1 MKFNKDNFELFLF
14 TTDTAIAKDCL
25 AAGVDA
31 IIIDWE
37 NKGKN
42 ERQNGYPT
50 QINYDTAE
58 DLIRMRKNVSGKI
71 ICRINKFNPEY
82 SPSEIDLAINSGADE
97 IFLPMVE
104 NKEEVASTIELIN
117 NRCKIGI
124 LIETDKAIEN
134 AESFIDLP
142 LSRIYIG
149 LNDLQI
155 SRQST
160 NMFLPLVDDTVKNI
174 KSIFT
179 HLPVGVGGMT
189 HPSEGNPIPAK
200 YLIQQ
205 YINLDINFCFLRRA
219 FLKDLQQY
227 GANRLVSEIR
237 SSLQQIK
244 PTGLAESNAQ
254 LRSFLF

>member
-1 MKFNKDNFELFLF
+1 MKFNKDTFELFLF
-14 TTDTAIAKDCL
+14 TTNATIAKDCL

-58 DLIRMRKNVSGKI
+58 DLINMRKNISGKI
-71 ICRINKFNPEY
+71 ICRINKFNAGYTPA
-82 SPSEIDLAINSGADE
+82 EIDLAINSGADE

-104 NKEEVASTIELIN
+104 NKDEVSRAIELVN
-117 NRCKIGI
+117 NRCKFGI
-124 LIETDKAIEN
+124 LIETEKAVQN
-134 AESFIDLP
+134 ATSFIDLP

-155 SRQST
+155 SRQSS
-160 NMFLPLVDDTVKNI
+160 NMFLPLVDETVKNI
-174 KSIFT
+174 RSIFNQI
-179 HLPVGVGGMT
+179 PVGVGGMT

-200 YLIQQ
+200 LLIQQ
-205 YINLDINFCFLRRA
+205 YINLNINFSFLRRA
-219 FLKDLQQY
+219 FLKDLELY
-227 GANRLVSEIR
+227 GADKLVTEIR
-237 SSLQQIK
+237 NSLQELQQSDE
-244 PTGLAESNAQ
+244 TGATEQ
-254 LRSFLF
+254 LKKFLH